1 MVAKYHETRNIVK
14 SLMYNEKKVEIGLAE
29 CIHAGNLVINAK
41 NLDIHMK
48 KSLLKL
54 WSSLNANIQVNCVH
68 ISLSF
73 HPQDREILNLALA
86 DISAKFMDEIG
97 FGNQPYLIYQHKD
110 TSIPHVHIVSTN
122 VQDNGKQMETFY
134 ICRHKILPALKKL
147 ESEFGLTP
155 YAHQRNKPYQ
165 YQVPTQSLNYG
176 DRPTKKSIEEV
187 ILFMID
193 NYAFTNFEEWNSL
206 LKTFNIKSIQLAVNE
221 KRSKPGIIYSVLNP
235 ITNKAVGVPILAG
248 RLAGK
253 PTFSTLAALYKR
265 NSMQQE
271 RLSSRIK
278 MELTLLSLDKTLTK
292 NNLIDELTTRGI
304 DTIWSQHKNDQP
316 EIVTYIDHHNKCAVE
331 ECKLPKEIQIK
342 NLIVHKD
349 EPSEIREA
357 KKKRTMKHS
366 LH

>member
-1 MVAKYHETRNIVK
+1 MVAKFHESRNIVK

-48 KSLLKL
+48 KNFLKL
-54 WSSLNANIQVNCVH
+54 WSSLNVNIQVNCVH

-86 DISAKFMDEIG
+86 TISAKFMDEIG
-97 FGNQPYLIYQHKD
+97 FGNQPYLVYQHKD

-134 ICRHKILPALKKL
+134 ICKHKIMPTLKKL
-147 ESEFGLTP
+147 EREFGLTP
-155 YAHQRNKPYQ
+155 YAHEKNKPHQ
-165 YQVPTQSLNYG
+165 YQAPTQSLNYG

-193 NYAFTNFEEWNSL
+193 NYSFTNFEEWNSL
-206 LKTFNIKSIQLAVNE
+206 LKIFNIKSTQLAVNE
-221 KRSKPGIIYSVLNP
+221 KRSKPGIIYSVINP
-235 ITNKAVGVPILAG
+235 TTNKAVGVPIQAGKLAG
-248 RLAGK
+248 R
-253 PTFSTLAALYKR
+253 PTFNTLAALYQR
-265 NSMQQE
+265 NSINQE
-271 RLSSRIK
+271 RLSARIII
-278 MELTLLSLDKTLTK
+278 ELTLLSVHGKLTK

-304 DTIWSQHKNDQP
+304 DIILRQHTSDQP

-331 ECKLPKEIQIK
+331 ECKLPEEIQIK
-342 NLIVHKD
+342 NLIFHK
-349 EPSEIREA
+349 EEQLEIRQP